1 MSSRL
6 LIGAGLLAAAA
17 VGAAAAIA
25 VDELVLEP
33 DPAREARAR
42 AGEVVLTG
50 SDVGTGWML
59 DASTELD
66 EGDGDSGF
74 LGGCASPVVTS
85 GQGYFTA
92 LSSAASDVITSE
104 VRILESSVDAAVLY
118 DTATSFEAIG
128 CVRRRVET
136 EATEQY
142 GAGVPIV
149 AVIEPI
155 SAAPGP
161 EQTFAYR
168 VRLDVAGVPVRRV
181 DVYVVRDDEAVGAL
195 EIFDEGEVIPLE
207 SVLRSIDVFG
217 CAVVDDRP

>member
-33 DPAREARAR
+33 DPASEARAR

-50 SDVGTGWML
+50 SDVGTGWIL

-74 LGGCASPVVTS
+74 LGGCASHVVTS

-104 VRILESSVDAAVLY
+104 VRILESPVDAAVLY
-118 DTATSFEAIG
+118 NTATSTEAVE

-161 EQTFAYR
+161 EQTIAS
-168 VRLDVAGVPVRRV
+168 ACGWT
-181 DVYVVRDDEAVGAL
+181 
-195 EIFDEGEVIPLE
+195 
-207 SVLRSIDVFG
+207 
-217 CAVVDDRP
+217 